1 MQGKGAW
8 RQGAAGADAD
18 AFTWF
23 FRAEFPAVV
32 KTVWLVVH
40 DRGRAEEITQDA
52 FVQLL
57 LRWPKVARYQR
68 PDAWVRRVAIR
79 MAVRALRRAALG
91 RALEGE
97 LEAPTLPAPV
107 DVDLLAAV
115 RRLPPA
121 QRAAVVLFYFEDR
134 PVAEI
139 AQILGCAE
147 STAKAHLFKARRR
160 LAELLGEAVPDVR

>member
-1 MQGKGAW
+1 MHRTGAG
-8 RQGAAGADAD
+8 REGAAGAD

-40 DRGRAEEITQDA
+40 DRGRAEEIAQDA

-57 LRWPKVARYQR
+57 QHWTKVARYER

-79 MAVRALRRAALG
+79 LAVRALRREALG
-91 RALEGE
+91 RVLERGMD
-97 LEAPTLPAPV
+97 APTLPAPV

-139 AQILGCAE
+139 AQILGCTE

-160 LAELLGEAVPDVR
+160 LAELLGEAVADVS

>member
-1 MQGKGAW
+1 MQGKGAG
-8 RQGAAGADAD
+8 RPGAADDD

-23 FRAEFPAVV
+23 FRAEFPAVL
-32 KTVWLVVH
+32 KTVWLMVH

-57 LRWPKVARYQR
+57 LHWPKVARYQR
-68 PDAWVRRVAIR
+68 PDAWVRRVAVR
-79 MAVRALRRAALG
+79 LAVRALRRDALG
-91 RALEGE
+91 RALERG
-97 LEAPTLPAPV
+97 LETPAPPAPA

-139 AQILGCAE
+139 AQILRCAE
-147 STAKAHLFKARRR
+147 STAKAHLLKARRR
-160 LAELLGEAVPDVR
+160 LAELLGEAVADVR

>member
-1 MQGKGAW
+1 MQGTGAG
-8 RQGAAGADAD
+8 RQGAADADAD
-18 AFTWF
+18 AFAWF
-23 FRAEFPAVV
+23 FRAEFPAVL

-57 LRWPKVARYQR
+57 LHWPKVARYQR

-91 RALEGE
+91 RALERE
-97 LEAPTLPAPV
+97 LETPALPAPV
-107 DVDLLAAV
+107 DVDLVAAV
-115 RRLPPA
+115 RRLPAA
-121 QRAAVVLFYFEDR
+121 QRAAVVLFYYEDR

-147 STAKAHLFKARRR
+147 ATAKVHLHKARRR

>member
-1 MQGKGAW
+1 MHGTGAG
-8 RQGAAGADAD
+8 RQGAADAD

-23 FRAEFPAVV
+23 FRAEYPAVL

-68 PDAWVRRVAIR
+68 PDAWVRRIAIR
-79 MAVRALRRAALG
+79 MAVRGLRRAALG
-91 RALEGE
+91 RVLERE
-97 LEAPTLPAPV
+97 MEAPMVPAPV

-139 AQILGCAE
+139 APILGCTE
-147 STAKAHLFKARRR
+147 STARAHLFKARRR
-160 LAELLGEAVPDVR
+160 LAELLGEAVADVR